1 MSLSDNAKIK
11 VIESIILNEEFDLID
26 ELEGVISDIQYNS
39 NANKDILLAT
49 LYRVNNKLLA
59 IENILTT

>member
-11 VIESIILNEEFDLID
+11 VIESIILNEEFDPID
-26 ELEGVISDIQYNS
+26 ELEGVISDIQYNP